1 MMPWRK
7 LTAAQWVILLP
18 LIIRALAW
26 LLLLLGSVMK
36 MLGYPEIATIF
47 YAISSALGL
56 VDAKNE
62 LGNLKGGN

>member
-1 MMPWRK
+1 MPWRK

-26 LLLLLGSVMK
+26 LLLLLGSVLK
-36 MLGYPEIATIF
+36 MMGYPEAATVL

-62 LGNLKGGN
+62 LNNLKGGS